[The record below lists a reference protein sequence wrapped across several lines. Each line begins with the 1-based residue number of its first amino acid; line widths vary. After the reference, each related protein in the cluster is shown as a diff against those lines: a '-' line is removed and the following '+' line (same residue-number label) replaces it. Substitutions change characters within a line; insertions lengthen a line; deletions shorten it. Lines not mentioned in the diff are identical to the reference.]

1 MKLSIFL
8 VNVNADVNV
17 FHEHHA
23 IAIKAFIKSYGIFFS
38 VSNNVSYRLFQ
49 VLFVYK
55 GTSWKRGDVIFLEP
69 ELLWNLLDQFW
80 KVPIKIKK
88 LKILLSYHWHLNIK
102 GF

>member
-38 VSNNVSYRLFQ
+38 VSNNVSY
-49 VLFVYK
+49 
-55 GTSWKRGDVIFLEP
+55 
-69 ELLWNLLDQFW
+69 LLQKN
-80 KVPIKIKK
+80 
-88 LKILLSYHWHLNIK
+88 LKILKFFKRALK
-102 GF
+102 AK